1 MSNKKYYLSFFIV
14 SLFYLCSSVYA
25 QSLDD
30 GKKFLK
36 NESYMK
42 AIQTFKTLAAQN
54 NNPEAW
60 YYLGESYFHK
70 GVMDSA
76 KIAYQN
82 GIQAKSD
89 FGLNYAGLAKVFYQE
104 KNIAEGD
111 KNIAQAVSI
120 ADEKN
125 VKILQAVADAY
136 INGGKDISVKAKDIL
151 DQAITATKKSKK
163 KDNNNYILLG
173 DMYNVENN
181 GSAAVENYKK
191 AIVIDSSAE
200 AFVSIGKIFEI
211 IRNYGEAELS
221 YQQAM
226 KVDPNYS
233 VAYKGM
239 AELQYSLHKYDL
251 AIDNWKKYIDLSENT
266 PENQKRLINF
276 IYISKDYKTAIDRIT
291 AFLQNDP
298 HNSYMLHMLAYSYTQ
313 LNDVNNGIPA
323 FNKYFSV
330 AKDSEL
336 VESDY
341 EYYSTLLK
349 SAKQDSL
356 AVVQLQKALSMDT
369 SKTAELNGNL
379 ASEYFKLKKWDKVI
393 SSYNTKLKLT
403 GNLSSKE
410 YYDLGRAYYLDSNWV
425 QADSAFSKITQV
437 QPELIIGY
445 VWRARSNAQLD
456 ISSEKGLAKP
466 FYDKVVAL
474 GEKDSLKNKTDLLD
488 AYHYLGYYYYL
499 QKDNITAKSYF
510 QRALVLAPDDPTA
523 LDAVKNI
530 GHEKERKKPK

>member
-1 MSNKKYYLSFFIV
+1 MSKKIYHSSYIIISI
-14 SLFYLCSSVYA
+14 FYLCSSTYA
-25 QSLDD
+25 QSIDD
-30 GKKFLK
+30 GKKLLK
-36 NESYMK
+36 NESYI
-42 AIQTFKTLAAQN
+42 ASIQTFKALTSQN

-60 YYLGESYFHK
+60 YYLGESYFEK
-70 GVMDSA
+70 GVIDSA
-76 KIAYQN
+76 KLAYQN

-104 KNIAEGD
+104 KNITEGD
-111 KNIAQAVSI
+111 KNIAEALKI

-136 INGGKDISVKAKDIL
+136 IKGGRDLSVKAKDVL
-151 DQAITATKKSKK
+151 DQAIAVTKKNKK
-163 KDNNNYILLG
+163 KDKNNYILMG

-191 AIVIDSSAE
+191 AIDIDSTAE
-200 AFVSIGKIFEI
+200 AFVSIGEIFEI
-211 IRNYGEAELS
+211 IKNYGEAELS
-221 YQQAM
+221 YEQAM

-239 AELQYSLHKYDL
+239 AELQYSLHKYDK
-251 AIDNWKKYIDLSENT
+251 AIDNWKKYIALSENT
-266 PENQKRLINF
+266 PENQKRLINYV
-276 IYISKDYKTAIDRIT
+276 YISKDYKSAIDLIT
-291 AFLQNDP
+291 EFLQNEP
-298 HNSYMLHMLAYSYTQ
+298 KNSYMLHMLAYSYTQ

-330 AKDSEL
+330 AKDSEI

-349 SAKQDSL
+349 TAKQDSL
-356 AVVQLQKALSMDT
+356 AVIQLQKALSMDT
-369 SKTAELNGNL
+369 SKTAELSGNL
-379 ASEYFKLKKWDKVI
+379 AAEYFKLKKWDNVI
-393 SSYNTKLKLT
+393 SSYNNKIKAGGSLT
-403 GNLSSKE
+403 PKE
-410 YYDLGRAYYLDSNWV
+410 YFDLGRAYYLDSNWV
-425 QADSAFSKITQV
+425 QADSEFSKITQA

-445 VWRARSNAQLD
+445 VWRARSNAQMD

-466 FYDKVVAL
+466 FYEKVVSI

-499 QKDNITAKSYF
+499 QKDNATAKSYF
-510 QRALVLAPDDPTA
+510 QKALALSPEDPVA